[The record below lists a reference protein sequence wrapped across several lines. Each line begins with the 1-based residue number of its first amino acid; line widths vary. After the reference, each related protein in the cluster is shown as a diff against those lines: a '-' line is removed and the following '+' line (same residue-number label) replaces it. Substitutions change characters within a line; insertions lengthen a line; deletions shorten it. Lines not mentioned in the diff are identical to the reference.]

1 MARLLTILAHRE
13 AGAWHDP
20 YWIVPHWKSLG
31 KQPFRNRDLSDLR
44 TSRTYPK
51 CFFLSNL
58 ETNNRSTSASGQSC
72 PSQHVCANL
81 VFWIYD
87 SGPSTKPSKNSIGFL
102 EGQIYRNPLFH
113 DPNLGF
119 PVHFPTKSVNKDTSL
134 RKKKRATSGKK
145 HHGQPTAGSAELSR
159 SNCRTYP
166 THGGL
171 KTATQH
177 TAHWQNLFLGSIF
190 IGDPH
195 SRMVNI
201 SWKIL

>member
-134 RKKKRATSGKK
+134 RKKNE
-145 HHGQPTAGSAELSR
+145 QPAEKNIMLSPLPDRQSSLEATAG
-159 SNCRTYP
+159 P
-166 THGGL
+166 
-171 KTATQH
+171 TQH
-177 TAHWQNLFLGSIF
+177 TGAWKQRHSTRHIGKIFSWVPFL
-190 IGDPH
+190 
-195 SRMVNI
+195 
-201 SWKIL
+201 